1 MTDNHSNSKCPNP
14 CASDSEVSLKLI
26 FPSKVV
32 AIYLLLSGVWII
44 CSDHILQHLAPDATV
59 LSHMQTAKGWLFILT
74 TSLLLHVLIR
84 RHFGEM
90 DASRRA
96 LQQSYEGTLEG
107 WVRALDLRDRET
119 QGHTRRVTEMSLCL
133 ARKMGLPDTEIAH
146 LQRGAL
152 LHDIG
157 KMAVPDSILHKPGPL
172 TEEQWVV
179 MRCHPE
185 TALRMLEPIDYL
197 RPALDIPYCHHERW
211 DGTGYPRGLRGEEIP
226 LAARIFSVVDVWDA
240 LSSDRP
246 YRRAWSRS
254 KVLDELVRQRGQRFD
269 PQVVDTFLSI
279 LNRGCEKNRAEAV
292 PCAIRNAGG
301 DSSVSAGL

>member
-1 MTDNHSNSKCPNP
+1 M
-14 CASDSEVSLKLI
+14 V
-26 FPSKVV
+26 PSKIVG
-32 AIYLLLSGVWII
+32 IYLLLSGVWIA
-44 CSDHILQHLAPDATV
+44 CSDRILQHLAPDAAALSRLQTV
-59 LSHMQTAKGWLFILT
+59 KGWLFVLT
-74 TSLLLHVLIR
+74 TGLLLHVLIR
-84 RHFGEM
+84 HHFAQV
-90 DASRRA
+90 DSSRRA

-119 QGHTRRVTEMSLCL
+119 LGHTRRVTEMSLCL
-133 ARKMGLPDTEIAH
+133 ARKMGLSETEVEH

-172 TEEQWVV
+172 SEEQWTV
-179 MRCHPE
+179 MRRHPE

-211 DGTGYPRGLRGEEIP
+211 DGKGYPRGLRGEDIP

-240 LSSDRP
+240 LSYDRP

-254 KVLDELVRQRGQRFD
+254 KVIDELRRQRGQQLD
-269 PQVVDTFLSI
+269 PRVVDTFLSI
-279 LNRGCEKNRAEAV
+279 LTQGCEKNRAEAV
-292 PCAIRNAGG
+292 TCSIHDTIG
-301 DSSVSAGL
+301 DSSKSASL